1 MRVMKSFRYIITAAI
16 SLMPML
22 GFAQSGYKTPSF
34 FMDYVIAIIAFVALA
49 ALFVIRPPKFK
60 ALPYIVLAV
69 MILLICFMSDSLSD
83 FDYDRGLIYDLVHN
97 CGCLRFHYYNRDNNV
112 RLLAAIPVVT
122 LFVTM
127 LLTKTQT
134 NHLAIVKKVLLHL
147 AIFLVISQFYTN
159 LAWYQFHLEWT
170 YKTYGNFLVEGLL
183 FSIQFVALVE
193 LFYWGIRAL
202 DKRIKDCTWL
212 VSIVTLVLFV
222 VLSVACI
229 IDEWDTTYY
238 IIAFV
243 PFIALAALFF
253 ERPEKFKALP
263 YIVLALMIVFMGMS
277 SKWFYAFINTETL
290 IENIAYELC
299 KNIFTDNYYNIYATG
314 VVIVTGI
321 PTITLFVM
329 MLVKRKKAKKTIE
342 TPVE

>member
-1 MRVMKSFRYIITAAI
+1 MKSFRYIITAAI

-22 GFAQSGYKTPSF
+22 GFAQSDYKTPSY
-34 FMDYVIAIIAFVALA
+34 FMDYVIAITAFVALV
-49 ALFVIRPPKFK
+49 ALFMIRPPKFK

-69 MILLICFMSDSLSD
+69 MTILICFMSDFLSD
-83 FDYDRGLIYDLVHN
+83 FDFKRGLIYDLVHN
-97 CGCLRFHYYNRDNNV
+97 CGSLRYHYTSHDNNV

-122 LFVTM
+122 LLVTM
-127 LLTKTQT
+127 LWLHFNPKQKVILK
-134 NHLAIVKKVLLHL
+134 NVLLHL
-147 AIFLVISQFYTN
+147 AICLVISQFYTN
-159 LAWYQFHLEWT
+159 LAWHQFQLNWT
-170 YKTYGNFLVEGLL
+170 YRTYGSFLVEGLL

-212 VSIVTLVLFV
+212 VSIITLVLFV

-238 IIAFV
+238 LIAFV

-277 SKWFYAFINTETL
+277 SKWFYAFTNTETL
-290 IENIAYELC
+290 IENIADELC
-299 KNIFTDNYYNIYATG
+299 KNIFTDNYYKIYATG

-329 MLVKRKKAKKTIE
+329 MLVKRKKAKKAIE